1 MVGGSTRSAPYRKV
15 VHHHASALR
24 FYCRRYARDPRLV
37 MAPVVAAFLV
47 LRGLASLARAAVAQR
62 REAGVQRPLAGPG
75 PDELGRPRRS
85 RHPPPTPPAAAP
97 GRGVPRPA

>member
-1 MVGGSTRSAPYRKV
+1 VVGGSTRSAPYRKV

-62 REAGVQRPLAGPG
+62 REPGAQRPLAGPS
-75 PDELGRPRRS
+75 PDELGRPQ
-85 RHPPPTPPAAAP
+85 A
-97 GRGVPRPA
+97 